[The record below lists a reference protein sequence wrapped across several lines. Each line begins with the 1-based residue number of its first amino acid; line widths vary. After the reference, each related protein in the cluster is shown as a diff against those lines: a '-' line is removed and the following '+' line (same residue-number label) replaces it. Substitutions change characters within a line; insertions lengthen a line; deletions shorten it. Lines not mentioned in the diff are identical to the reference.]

1 MAVSDVSLAQVFG
14 PDHVIRDLAARDKK
28 TVVKEMIQFLVDQ
41 DRLPSDAVKK
51 AERAVHKRESMGT
64 TGIGKGLGIP
74 HAKECS
80 FVDEVV
86 GVFARSV
93 EGIAFESVDGGL
105 VHVLFLVLS
114 PAKMAS
120 QHLEIMKRIALLHRD
135 EKTLQYLAR
144 DAKLASLEAIF
155 SEVDDEFSR
164 STAST

>member
-1 MAVSDVSLAQVFG
+1 MAASDVSLAQAFG
-14 PDHVIRDLAARDKK
+14 SEHVIRDLSGRDKK
-28 TVVKEMIQFLVDQ
+28 AVIKEMLQFLVDKGS
-41 DRLPSDAVKK
+41 LPAEAAKK
-51 AERAVHKRESMGT
+51 AERAVQKRESMGT

-80 FVDEVV
+80 FVDNVV

-114 PAKMAS
+114 PAKMVGD
-120 QHLEIMKRIALLHRD
+120 HLEIMKRIALLHRD

-144 DAKLASLEAIF
+144 DPKLASLEAIF
-155 SEVDDEFSR
+155 KEVDDEFSR
-164 STAST
+164 SAAST